1 MFIWRPYLVERIDG
15 DYLYNRH
22 QDQLIV
28 CLSAIVLNK
37 PGRWLVA
44 MGKNDRGYFTVNRL
58 GVVKWANNKTVQIW
72 QNHQAND
79 CENKRRLMAV
89 LDCRQKS

>member
-1 MFIWRPYLVERIDG
+1 MFVWRPHLVEKNDG

-28 CLSAIVLNK
+28 CLSRIVLNK

-44 MGKNDRGYFTVNRL
+44 LGTNGHDYFTVNRL
-58 GVVKWANNKTVQIW
+58 GLVKQISNKTVQIW
-72 QNHQAND
+72 KNHQSDD
-79 CENKRRLMAV
+79 CENKRRLMDAV
-89 LDCRQKS
+89 DYKQEN